1 MYAILKCGGKQLK
14 VQKGDK
20 ISIER
25 IESKVGETI
34 TLDQIMLLAD
44 GKDVTV
50 GTPLIG
56 GASVT
61 AKVLEQIRD
70 KKVIIFKKK
79 RRQNYRRKKGHR
91 QYLTTIEITGINTKG
106 GTTKVAPKKETAT
119 KETKTADKKADDKK
133 TASTKAS

>member
-20 ISIER
+20 VSIER
-25 IESKVGETI
+25 VMSEVGETI

-44 GKDVTV
+44 GDNVTV
-50 GTPLIG
+50 GTPLVE
-56 GASVT
+56 GATVS
-61 AKVLEQIRD
+61 AKVTEQMRD

-91 QYLTTIEITGINTKG
+91 QYLTVIEITDIATKG
-106 GTTKVAPKKETAT
+106 GKTKAAAPKKAAT
-119 KETKTADKKADDKK
+119 KKAAAK
-133 TASTKAS
+133 